1 MRLAAW
7 LGAAL
12 TAIALVGFAASAS
25 AQARD
30 GEERGGARGGGF
42 GGYSGGYRGYA
53 GYQGEGGSGY
63 YGPMRRGYGIWT
75 YGRPQWFGYSGYSH
89 PYTYGPFGRPNSW
102 YGYGINYSPYYF
114 TYGFPYQ
121 MYGLHGGYG
130 GYGYPDLG
138 YDYLYAPYTTIIE
151 PTMPQTG
158 IAGDFAI
165 SGGQDFKAGR
175 YNLALREWEPAM
187 VENPEN
193 GGLALLTGQALFA
206 VGKFDEAA
214 GVVQRGMSVL
224 PEDRWGEAVSN
235 YRQLYGNSSDYRDQL
250 KALERAS
257 KQKESAA
264 IEFLLGYQYAYL
276 GFPREAVR
284 ELDKAIAINPDD
296 RLANRLRQIMAERIL
311 PSAGSVAP

>member
-1 MRLAAW
+1 MRTAVW

-12 TAIALVGFAASAS
+12 TAVALVGFANSGP

-30 GEERGGARGGGF
+30 GEGRGAAF

-53 GYQGEGGSGY
+53 DYRGARSYGY
-63 YGPMRRGYGIWT
+63 YGPVRSGYGVWT
-75 YGRPQWFGYSGYSH
+75 YGRPQWFGYMGYSH
-89 PYTYGPFGRPNSW
+89 PYLNGPFGRANSW
-102 YGYGINYSPYYF
+102 YGYGLGYSPYYF

-130 GYGYPDLG
+130 GYGYPELG
-138 YDYLYAPYTTIIE
+138 YSYGYAPYTTLIE

-158 IAGDFAI
+158 IAGDYAV
-165 SGGQDFKAGR
+165 SGAADFKAGR

-214 GVVQRGMSVL
+214 GAVERGLSVL
-224 PEDRWGEAVSN
+224 PESRWGEVVSS
-235 YRQLYGNSSDYRDQL
+235 YRLMYGNPSDYRDQL
-250 KALERAS
+250 KALETAC

-264 IEFLLGYQYAYL
+264 LEFLLGYHYGYL

-284 ELDKAIAINPDD
+284 ELDKAISLNPED
-296 RLANRLRQIMAERIL
+296 RLATRLRQIMGEKFA
-311 PSAGSVAP
+311 PNPGSVAP